1 MKAFTQHTGRAA
13 PLPQANVDTDQ
24 IIPSDFLKRISR
36 TGFEDGFFAEWRK
49 DPEFVLNRPEFQG
62 VSLLVAGDNFG
73 CGSSREHAV
82 WAIQDYGIRA
92 VIAPSFA
99 DIFRG
104 NSGNS
109 GLLLAEVSMETV
121 EKLWEE
127 LRQHPETEITV
138 DLEAQS
144 VLFNG
149 MSSPFEINQHTRHK
163 LLNGLDNIEITMSR
177 SEDIDKFEL
186 QRPVWRPRVGGI
198 SP

>member
-1 MKAFTQHTGRAA
+1 MKAFTQHTGTAA

-36 TGFEDGFFAEWRK
+36 TGFEDGLFAEWRK
-49 DPEFVLNRPEFQG
+49 DPQFVLNRPEFQG
-62 VSLLVAGDNFG
+62 VSLLVAGENFG

-104 NSGNS
+104 NSGNA
-109 GLLLAEVSMETV
+109 GLLLAEVSKETA
-121 EKLWEE
+121 EKLWGE
-127 LRQHPETEITV
+127 LSQHPEREITV
-138 DLEAQS
+138 DLESQS

-149 MSSPFEINQHTRHK
+149 MSATFEINPHTRHK
-163 LLNGLDNIEITMSR
+163 LLNGLDDIEITLAR
-177 SEDIDKFEL
+177 SDDIETFEL
-186 QRPVWRPRVGGI
+186 KRPVWRPRV
-198 SP
+198 

>member
-1 MKAFTQHTGRAA
+1 MKAFTQHTGTAA

-36 TGFEDGFFAEWRK
+36 TGFEDGLFAEWRK

-62 VSLLVAGDNFG
+62 ISLLVAGENFG

-104 NSGNS
+104 NSGNA
-109 GLLLAEVSMETV
+109 GLLLAEVSKETA
-121 EKLWEE
+121 EKLWGE
-127 LRQHPETEITV
+127 LRQHPEREITV
-138 DLEAQS
+138 DLESQS

-149 MSSPFEINQHTRHK
+149 MSATFEINPHTRHK
-163 LLNGLDNIEITMSR
+163 LLNGLDDIEITLAR
-177 SEDIDKFEL
+177 SDDIETFEL
-186 QRPVWRPRVGGI
+186 KRPVWRPRV
-198 SP
+198 

>member
-1 MKAFTQHTGRAA
+1 MKPFTQHTGRAA

-24 IIPSDFLKRISR
+24 IIPSDFLKRIFR
-36 TGFEDGFFAEWRK
+36 TGFEDGLFAEWRK

-62 VSLLVAGDNFG
+62 VSVLVAGGNFG

-104 NSGNS
+104 NSGNA
-109 GLLLAEVSMETV
+109 GLLLAEVSAETV

-127 LRQHPETEITV
+127 LRQHPEKEITV
-138 DLEAQS
+138 DLESQS
-144 VLFNG
+144 VRFDG
-149 MSSPFEINQHTRHK
+149 ISAPFEINQHTRHK
-163 LLNGLDNIEITMSR
+163 LLNGLDDIEITMSR
-177 SEDIDKFEL
+177 SDDIEEFEL
-186 QRPVWRPRVGGI
+186 QRPIWRPRI
-198 SP
+198 